1 MSLASHLGI
10 KPNTIS
16 AWKKRN
22 SINYELIFAK
32 CANIRKDWLLTG
44 EGEMYIEE
52 KKESLKPEKPP
63 EEDRLTAIENQLKDL
78 QKAVQAQPEP
88 PEQVQIPLYQHAV
101 SAGPACVVSEE
112 IEEYL
117 SVPKKIARHPRETFA
132 VKASGDSMKGDSMK
146 GEDIR
151 EGDII
156 ICDSKAAV
164 KTGNIVIA
172 SIDGAQTLKKIVID
186 QGAVTLKP
194 ANHKHDPIPITD
206 ESDLTILGVV
216 IALFR
221 LYEL

>member
-52 KKESLKPEKPP
+52 KKESLKPEKAP
-63 EEDRLTAIENQLKDL
+63 EEDRLTAIEKQIKEL
-78 QKAVQAQPEP
+78 QKALQPAPEP
-88 PEQVQIPLYQHAV
+88 LEQVQIPLYQHAV
-101 SAGPACVVSEE
+101 SAGPACIVSEE

-132 VKASGDSMKGDSMK
+132 VKASGDSMKG
-146 GEDIR
+146 EDIR

-156 ICDSKAAV
+156 ICDSKTAV

>member
-1 MSLASHLGI
+1 
-10 KPNTIS
+10 
-16 AWKKRN
+16 
-22 SINYELIFAK
+22 
-32 CANIRKDWLLTG
+32 
-44 EGEMYIEE
+44 MYAEKEE
-52 KKESLKPEKPP
+52 KKTEPAPEH
-63 EEDRLTAIENQLKDL
+63 DRLTAIENQLKDL
-78 QKAVQAQPEP
+78 QKALQPAPEP
-88 PEQVQIPLYQHAV
+88 LEQVQIPLYQHAV
-101 SAGPACVVSEE
+101 SAGPACIVSEE

-132 VKASGDSMKGDSMK
+132 VKASGDSMK

-186 QGAVTLKP
+186 QGAVKLKP
-194 ANHKHDPIPITD
+194 ANHKHDPIPVTD

-221 LYEL
+221 RYDL